1 MATSGLSPVCSFLFV
16 MISLSL
22 PADANIG
29 AFCGT
34 AKNVASVIFKNLLT
48 GLMFSVNKNNAL
60 IYRVG
65 NGVFV
70 CGKRCFLCFGAARA
84 FYGFLCAAAWV
95 GEVFAQDGCLLI
107 RLCDSKKQEWSA
119 CLGGERE

>member
-29 AFCGT
+29 AFCGA
-34 AKNVASVIFKNLLT
+34 AKNVASVISKTLLT
-48 GLMFSVNKNNAL
+48 KRVLCVNKNNAL

-65 NGVFV
+65 NDAFV
-70 CGKRCFLCFGAARA
+70 CGKRCFLFSARRVRSMD
-84 FYGFLCAAAWV
+84 FYVLPLGL
-95 GEVFAQDGCLLI
+95 GRCLHGM
-107 RLCDSKKQEWSA
+107 DVY
-119 CLGGERE
+119 